1 MLEKGLL
8 FENDFQKQLK
18 SQFYN
23 VDADPDFGERIFFEN
38 SGGSLRF
45 KACVEKKA
53 EIEAYPDCPER
64 IHARSLYLKGF
75 VEKGKKEILEI
86 IFIG

>member
-8 FENDFQKQLK
+8 FDSSFQKQLK

-38 SGGSLRF
+38 SGGS
-45 KACVEKKA
+45 
-53 EIEAYPDCPER
+53 
-64 IHARSLYLKGF
+64 
-75 VEKGKKEILEI
+75 
-86 IFIG
+86 